1 MRPQPRQLLALSL
14 ASGLGLAAATIGA
27 QDGSWPASAAAL
39 AAIGLTAWRPD
50 LAVLIVSALVALG
63 EAVGIAT
70 GVPAPW
76 TELLLMTAAA
86 GWLARRAGAR
96 TPPSDPAFDACALAF
111 GVAAVGSAL
120 ALWWAGIWA
129 AIPPP
134 MGVADWAR
142 ALALEIDRGGSPLR
156 LALRLAVGAATAAWI
171 AAAARDAELN
181 RRAGR
186 LLLVG
191 VTALAVVSVYR
202 VVEIALRSETP
213 LARAVEVVG
222 AARIAPIIGDHNALG
237 ALFLM
242 ITPLAFHLCL
252 TRGQRLLGA
261 ATLPLLLA
269 GAWLAGSRTT
279 MAVTPVALLA
289 VLLLRRPA
297 IVQRRW
303 RAGSLVLIAMAAGLA
318 AFTETGRHTTRSAA
332 WTIRR
337 DFATVTVRMLRDDP
351 LFGVGMGQY
360 HQRSAEYM
368 PPTLQEHY
376 ERENAH
382 NQFFQVAG
390 ELGLLGL
397 VPFAGLLALAGIP
410 ALVRVRRN
418 PPSTGLTVGVV
429 AFVAAWTAQHPLLD
443 TAVAGA
449 FWVALGL
456 LKAGA
461 GPGPVLA
468 GSRSGAVGAAAAAVL
483 LVLLPVQALRRV
495 AATDLAGVVRGPE
508 QALRHPPGSGGP
520 PKWQMTLYL
529 PGTSRR
535 CVVSLQGRTQR
546 DTLVTLL
553 HNHRDAGAV
562 IVPPR
567 GWTEYVL
574 LAPSPPRWPV
584 RHDRLDL
591 SWDATAH
598 RDAIG
603 VGASVCDTGEAAGQ

>member
-27 QDGSWPASAAAL
+27 QDGSWPAASAAL
-39 AAIGLTAWRPD
+39 AAIGLAAWRPD
-50 LAVLIVSALVALG
+50 LALLVVAALVALG
-63 EAVGIAT
+63 EAIGIAT
-70 GVPAPW
+70 GVAVPW
-76 TELLLMTAAA
+76 TELLLMTTAA

-96 TPPSDPAFDACALAF
+96 TPPADPAFDACALAF
-111 GVAAVGSAL
+111 GVAAIGSAM

-134 MGVADWAR
+134 MSVADWAR
-142 ALALEIDRGGSPLR
+142 ALALEVDRGGSPLR

-171 AAAARDAELN
+171 AAAARDAGLN
-181 RRAGR
+181 RRASR

-222 AARIAPIIGDHNALG
+222 AARIAPIIGDPNALG

-252 TRGQRLLGA
+252 TRGQRLLGGA
-261 ATLPLLLA
+261 SLALLLA

-279 MAVTPVALLA
+279 MAVTPFALLA
-289 VLLLRRPA
+289 VVLLRRPA
-297 IVQRRW
+297 IPRRW
-303 RAGSLVLIAMAAGLA
+303 RAASLVMAAMVAGLA
-318 AFTETGRHTTRSAA
+318 AFAETGRHTTKSAA

-337 DFATVTVRMLRDDP
+337 DFATVTARMLREDP
-351 LFGVGMGQY
+351 LFGVGVGQY
-360 HQRSAEYM
+360 HRRSAEYM
-368 PPTLQEHY
+368 PPTLREHY

-390 ELGLLGL
+390 ELGLVGL
-397 VPFAGLLALAGIP
+397 APFAGLLALAGIP
-410 ALVRVRRN
+410 ALVRVRSS
-418 PPSTGLTVGVV
+418 PASTGLTVGVV

-443 TAVAGA
+443 TDVAGA

-461 GPGPVLA
+461 GAGPVLA
-468 GSRSGAVGAAAAAVL
+468 GSRAGAMGAAAAAVL
-483 LVLLPVQALRRV
+483 LVLLPVQAVRRV
-495 AATDLAGVVRGPE
+495 AATELAGVVRGPE
-508 QALRHPPGSGGP
+508 RAQRHPPGSGGP
-520 PKWQMTLYL
+520 PQWRMTLYL

-535 CVVSLQGRTQR
+535 CVVSVQGRTRQ

-562 IVPPR
+562 IVPR
-567 GWTEYVL
+567 LGWTEYTLV
-574 LAPSPPRWPV
+574 APSPPRWPV
-584 RHDRLDL
+584 RHYRLDL
-591 SWDATAH
+591 VWDATAP
-598 RDAIG
+598 RNAIG
-603 VGASVCDTGEAAGQ
+603 VGAPLCGEGEAAGQ